1 MFIAKVIGH
10 VWATQKSRGLE
21 GKKLLLVSR
30 LKISDSKI
38 ALSRETLMAV
48 CDKIDAGPG
57 DYVLILDEG
66 GSARSIL
73 EDKTAPVRTI
83 VVGIVD
89 QVECGSRIFE
99 MRDGILEERGT
110 R

>member
-1 MFIAKVIGH
+1 MFIAKVVGH
-10 VWATQKSRGLE
+10 VWATQKSRGLA
-21 GKKLLLVSR
+21 GKRLLLVNR
-30 LKISDSKI
+30 LKISEHTI
-38 ALSRETLMAV
+38 ALSKETLMAV

-57 DYVLILDEG
+57 DFVLILDEG

-89 QVECGSRIFE
+89 QIECGSRIFD
-99 MRDGILEERGT
+99 MREGFIEERGT